1 MKGLK
6 ISVAFLTLAV
16 AGLIGY
22 VVYQEVIVKETK
34 TGTITEYENKIS
46 TLEKENKELK
56 EEITTQCDNTQ
67 ELPKFTGTYSFGDPN
82 QKDVCGET
90 LDKIFRY
97 KITFHENGTAEFREI
112 LNCGS
117 GYGGSGKYYVNDSE
131 IVIMNEECDHVSN
144 CVDYAIFNYDGDNI
158 STEASYMGTT
168 YTINL
173 VKE

>member
-67 ELPKFTGTYSFGDPN
+67 ELPKFEGTYSFGDSN
-82 QKDVCGET
+82 QKDVCGDT
-90 LDKIFRY
+90 IDKIFHYRV
-97 KITFHENGTAEFREI
+97 TFHNDGTAEFSEGMF
-112 LNCGS
+112 CG
-117 GYGGSGKYYVNDSE
+117 GGVGGSGKYYVNETE
-131 IVIMNEECDHVSN
+131 ILIVDDN
-144 CVDYAIFNYDGDNI
+144 CNPTYNCAYYTIYNYDGENI
-158 STEASYMGTT
+158 SAKNSYMGTE